1 MIILKLKNV
10 NFTIPNTESTKYK
23 IIRANKVSFCKKGSK
38 LFNGYKDD
46 QKVKPLWKMPPETR
60 GYSKRFDESKYMSF
74 VKEIVKSEIK
84 VSSIKSIQI
93 FMMMEFKKKFSIV
106 FVYH

>member
-1 MIILKLKNV
+1 ML
-10 NFTIPNTESTKYK
+10 
-23 IIRANKVSFCKKGSK
+23 
-38 LFNGYKDD
+38 
-46 QKVKPLWKMPPETR
+46 PETR